1 MATNALQLVY
11 EQREKEVEHSL
22 RAYQQAQKA
31 LFEQRN
37 QLQNLHQYR
46 RQYIAQLSEKGSQGL
61 TVSTLSKYQ
70 QFIVQIDQG
79 LTNQQSSLVKFEYNV
94 RETKRKWTDS
104 QVAFKAMGLLLEKK
118 AREKT
123 KIEEKKEQQLLDEFS
138 TFQFF
143 QKKKSEQGLN

>member
-1 MATNALQLVY
+1 MAVNALQLVY
-11 EQREKEVEHSL
+11 EKREKQVEQALHV
-22 RAYQQAQKA
+22 YQQAQKE

-61 TVSTLSKYQ
+61 TISTLGKYQ

-79 LTNQQSSLVKFEYNV
+79 LSNQQSALVKFEYAV
-94 RETKRKWTDS
+94 RNTKRKWTDS
-104 QVAFKAMGLLLEKK
+104 QIAHKAMGLLLEKK
-118 AREKT
+118 AHEKA
-123 KIEEKKEQQLLDEFS
+123 KLADKKEQQLLDEFS

-143 QKKKSEQGLN
+143 RNKQAEQDFN

>member
-1 MATNALQLVY
+1 MAINALQLVY
-11 EQREKEVEHSL
+11 EQREKQVEKSL
-22 RAYQQAQKA
+22 QAYQQAQKA
-31 LFEQRN
+31 LFDQRH

-46 RQYIAQLSEKGSQGL
+46 RQYTAQLSEKGSQGL

-79 LTNQQSSLVKFEYNV
+79 LTTQQSAIVKFEYAV

-104 QVAFKAMGLLLEKK
+104 QVSCKAMGLLLEKK
-118 AREKT
+118 ALG
-123 KIEEKKEQQLLDEFS
+123 KIKIADKKEQQLLDEFS

-143 QKKKSEQGLN
+143 QKKNIAQ